1 MLHLT
6 KCRERIFQCTWLKIP
21 LILLKLKP
29 FSDNFS
35 LAPEK
40 KYFNYHLS
48 RACNG
53 IENDLDDRSK
63 VEEAIER
70 KLLAHLQ
77 HSKSYQIRNQD
88 FLKRGYIVG
97 EKKMC
102 VYLSLHT
109 RCMDMYFTNCPF
121 ALKKLTINYRGVFFN
136 EQVEHSVQW

>member
-6 KCRERIFQCTWLKIP
+6 KCRESIFQCTWLKIP

-35 LAPEK
+35 LTPEK
-40 KYFNYHLS
+40 EYFNYHLS
-48 RACNG
+48 RARIV
-53 IENDLDDRSK
+53 IENGLDDRSK

-102 VYLSLHT
+102 LYLSLHT
-109 RCMDMYFTNCPF
+109 RCMDMYFT
-121 ALKKLTINYRGVFFN
+121 KK
-136 EQVEHSVQW
+136 S

>member
-1 MLHLT
+1 MLYLT

-35 LAPEK
+35 LTPEK

-48 RACNG
+48 RARNV
-53 IENDLDDRSK
+53 IENGLDDRSK

-88 FLKRGYIVG
+88 FLKRGYTLLERKNVCVFIIAYTVHG
-97 EKKMC
+97 HVLYKKK
-102 VYLSLHT
+102 V
-109 RCMDMYFTNCPF
+109 N
-121 ALKKLTINYRGVFFN
+121 
-136 EQVEHSVQW
+136 

>member
-1 MLHLT
+1 MI
-6 KCRERIFQCTWLKIP
+6 REQDLLANAAPHKMSGKIFQCTWLKIP

-48 RACNG
+48 RAR
-53 IENDLDDRSK
+53 I
-63 VEEAIER
+63 VEEAIKR

-77 HSKSYQIRNQD
+77 HSKSYQISNQD

-109 RCMDMYFTNCPF
+109 RCMDMYFT
-121 ALKKLTINYRGVFFN
+121 KKVN
-136 EQVEHSVQW
+136 